1 VSQQYEVT
9 ATLAGLPGPPGPE
22 GPEGPVGPAGPPG
35 ASSSTYAYTLSTS
48 STPPPG
54 SGQVR
59 SDGVTA
65 DVSTVLYLS
74 YKVSGGNDVAPL
86 LRAIPVDDRITT
98 QDRGDSSQY
107 AEFVV
112 SGDVVDN
119 PAELYVAVPV
129 TFVAGVGEGKNNQAI
144 ALFHSMVGAQGEP
157 GVGVPAGG
165 TTGQVLM
172 KLSDADFDTAW
183 VTPTAAASTLPAI
196 P

>member
-9 ATLAGLPGPPGPE
+9 ATLAGLPGPPGPP

-59 SDGVTA
+59 SDGLTA
-65 DVSTVLYLS
+65 ATSNVLYLS
-74 YKVSGGNDVAPL
+74 YKVSGNNDVAPL
-86 LRAIPVDDRITT
+86 LRAITVDDRLTM
-98 QDRGDSSQY
+98 QDRSDSSQY
-107 AEFVV
+107 AEFVATQDAIDFPV
-112 SGDVVDN
+112 EG
-119 PAELYVAVPV
+119 YVAVPV
-129 TFVAGVGEGKNNQAI
+129 AYLAGSGQGKNNQAV
-144 ALFHSMVGAQGEP
+144 ALFHSMVGAEGPP

-165 TTGQVLM
+165 TTGQVLV

-183 VTPTAAASTLPAI
+183 VTLP
-196 P
+196 